1 MLVRLFVLTAYR
13 TKSTAKPPCRQDS
26 ILVLFKES
34 LVSLE
39 DLKVTK
45 IDRLIFGVLRG
56 LAVNKIRLSKGN
68 PNMNTPSNLKY
79 TKSDEWFDPASGAM
93 GLSDYAQSQL
103 SDIVF
108 VEILVEAGETVDAGT
123 AIASVESVKAS
134 AEIYAAAGGKVTAVN
149 KGLSE
154 KPETLN
160 SDPFGAG
167 WMVKVEDGFPADDIM
182 DAAAYEKYCA
192 ERTH

>member
-1 MLVRLFVLTAYR
+1 
-13 TKSTAKPPCRQDS
+13 
-26 ILVLFKES
+26 
-34 LVSLE
+34 
-39 DLKVTK
+39 
-45 IDRLIFGVLRG
+45 
-56 LAVNKIRLSKGN
+56 
-68 PNMNTPSNLKY
+68 MNIPSNLKY
-79 TKSDEWFDPASGAM
+79 TKSDEWFDPGTGAM

-108 VEILVEAGETVDAGT
+108 LEILVDAGDTVEAGT

-134 AEIYAAAGGKVTAVN
+134 AEIYAAAGGKVTDVN
-149 KGLSE
+149 KALSE

-160 SDPFGAG
+160 SDPYSQG
-167 WMVKVEDGFPADDIM
+167 WMVKVENGAAGDVM